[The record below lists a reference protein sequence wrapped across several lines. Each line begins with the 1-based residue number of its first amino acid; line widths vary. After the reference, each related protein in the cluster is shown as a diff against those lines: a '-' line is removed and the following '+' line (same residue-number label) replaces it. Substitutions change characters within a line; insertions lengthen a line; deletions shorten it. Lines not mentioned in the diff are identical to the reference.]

1 MVWFKQCNIKN
12 KAFEQFTIYDNQY
25 VQGLLAPKESSGRKG
40 Q

>member
-1 MVWFKQCNIKN
+1 MVWFKKRNRMN

-25 VQGLLAPKESSGRKG
+25 VQGLLAPRESSGRKG